1 MWLAGSILLLSVLL
15 LACAFTGRAVFALT
29 SSFRRPASALWFSP
43 VTGLAVWIHAA
54 ALLGWTTGFPR
65 PAAITLMAVLLAGSA
80 WLLRR
85 QWQSLIRQLWLL
97 APATLS
103 GCFGLFCC
111 LFRFQGFN
119 PFNDAFTYLVHARWL
134 QHHPFREAV
143 TRDILQPALSQVYL
157 YQSGHHRMGAS
168 FLLGWIQSLCGREWP
183 HEVFPSVVAL
193 TLACGG
199 LALAGAISC
208 AIPIRRRLLL
218 VLSLLPGL
226 ALSGITFGSV
236 HGFLPQCFGLAFG
249 LAAMALVAGRQAW
262 LPAALC
268 FSAQVY
274 SYPEALPFTAIGL
287 LALLFLR
294 AARPAAM
301 RTLAAGVLFAA
312 PEWPRLAHS
321 LAYQVSA
328 VAGVNS
334 PFSAH
339 EALEHATGFNAGPWQ
354 DRMSLFFQPHLNLL
368 LCIVVLSVAVWG
380 LSRARRRVALLPFA
394 ATLAVLLL
402 AWTWFR
408 FGTRNPWDG
417 TLGDPWR
424 QARAATYAAYPAFVL
439 LGSGLALLWRE
450 RARLRP
456 ALGILFVAWLGMGAL
471 QHYRLAEPRLLT
483 MQLELSCTTD
493 CWQQLTRLQE
503 TAQPGSVQL
512 EGFDNEH
519 HKLRRFLA
527 YILMDHPIAA
537 NWTGDDYLGP
547 NLPQTQNGAPAST
560 DWLLTPERPLHFQPR
575 PGPASSAPKQ

>member
-15 LACAFTGRAVFALT
+15 LACAFTGRAVFTLT
-29 SSFRRPASALWFSP
+29 NSFRRPASALWFSP

-54 ALLGWTTGFPR
+54 ALLGWTLGFPR
-65 PAAITLMAVLLAGSA
+65 PASIALMTMLLAACA

-85 QWQSLIRQLWLL
+85 QWQPLTRQLWLL
-97 APATLS
+97 APATIS
-103 GCFGLFCC
+103 GCFGLYCC

-143 TRDILQPALSQVYL
+143 TRDLLQPALSQVYL

-168 FLLGWIQSLCGREWP
+168 FLLAWIQSLGGREWP

-199 LALAGAISC
+199 LAFSGAISC
-208 AIPIRRRLLL
+208 AVPVRRRLLL
-218 VLSLLPGL
+218 VLGLLPGL

-249 LAAMALVAGRQAW
+249 LAALALAAGRQAW

-274 SYPEALPFTAIGL
+274 SYPEAIPFTAIGL
-287 LALLFLR
+287 LALLLPR
-294 AARPAAM
+294 AARPTAL
-301 RTLAAGVLFAA
+301 RTLAAGALFAA

-368 LCIVVLSVAVWG
+368 LCILVVSVAAWG
-380 LSRARRRVALLPFA
+380 LSCSRRRVALLPFA
-394 ATLAVLLL
+394 ATLAVLFL

-439 LGSGLALLWRE
+439 LGAGLALLWRE
-450 RARLRP
+450 KARLRP
-456 ALGILFVAWLGMGAL
+456 ALGILLAVWLGMGAL

-493 CWQQLTRLQE
+493 CWQEFSRLQGS
-503 TAQPGSVQL
+503 APPGSVQL
-512 EGFDNEH
+512 EGFDQVH
-519 HKLRRFLA
+519 QKLRRFLT
-527 YILMDHPIAA
+527 YILMDHPIEA
-537 NWTGDDYLGP
+537 NWSGDDYLGP
-547 NLPQTQNGAPAST
+547 NLPQTQKGVPAPT

-575 PGPASSAPKQ
+575 SGRSSSVPRQ

>member
-1 MWLAGSILLLSVLL
+1 MLLLSVLL
-15 LACAFTGRAVFALT
+15 LACSFTGRAVFAI
-29 SSFRRPASALWFSP
+29 SRSFRRPAAALWFSP

-54 ALLGWTTGFPR
+54 TLLGWTAGFPR
-65 PAAITLMAVLLAGSA
+65 PASTASMALLLAVSA

-85 QWQSLIRQLWLL
+85 DWRPLFRQFWLL
-97 APATLS
+97 APATLA
-103 GCFGLFCC
+103 GGFGLFCC
-111 LFRFQGFN
+111 LLRFQGFN

-134 QHHPFREAV
+134 QHHAFAEAV
-143 TRDILQPALSQVYL
+143 TRDLLQPALSQVFL
-157 YQSGHHRMGAS
+157 YQAGHHRMGAS
-168 FLLGWIQSLCGREWP
+168 FLLAWIQSLCGSEWP
-183 HEVFPSVVAL
+183 HEVLPGVVAL

-199 LALAGAISC
+199 LALSGAVSC
-208 AIPIRRRLLL
+208 ATPLRRRFLL
-218 VLSLLPGL
+218 VLGLLPGL
-226 ALSGITFGSV
+226 TLSGITFGSV

-249 LAAMALVAGRQAW
+249 LAAMALAAGRQAW

-287 LALLFLR
+287 LALLLPR
-294 AARPAAM
+294 AARPTAL

-354 DRMSLFFQPHLNLL
+354 DRMSLFLQPHLNLL
-368 LCIVVLSVAVWG
+368 LCIVVLSVSAWG
-380 LSRARRRVALLPFA
+380 LSRARRRAVLLPFA

-439 LGSGLALLWRE
+439 LACGLALLWRGKP
-450 RARLRP
+450 RLRP
-456 ALGILFVAWLGMGAL
+456 ALGILLAVWLGMGAL

-493 CWQQLTRLQE
+493 CWQPLTTLQD
-503 TAQPGSVQL
+503 TAPPGSVQL
-512 EGFDNEH
+512 QGFDEEH
-519 HKLRRFLA
+519 LKLRRFLT

-537 NWTGDDYLGP
+537 DWSQDDYLGP
-547 NLPQTQNGAPAST
+547 NLPHTQKAAPGPA
-560 DWLLTPERPLHFQPR
+560 DWLLTPERPLHLQTPMGQSF
-575 PGPASSAPKQ
+575 AVPKQ